1 MVVYLEHGDGPEIIS
16 QDKGVSMNKMVKVLL
31 ATTAAFGLAATA
43 VAPASA
49 QTKIVLN
56 DIGGVTGSKA
66 ELGFKIAASYW
77 ESVLTNN
84 VTLTFDVGFAALGP
98 NILGG
103 TRSNIYTYVPIQ
115 TYQNLLAANANSALD
130 ASVISHLAPL
140 SAKGSVTAIVPA
152 YANVATKDGV
162 AENGVRIAPN
172 GTAISSTL
180 AISSANAKA
189 LGAAG
194 SGPDAE
200 IQFSSNFAF
209 DFNPLDGIQSGTYD
223 FIGVAIHEMGHALGF
238 LSGADDFDYSVGSG
252 FKTDNYW
259 WAYAADMFRYTG
271 EESLN
276 WAFDQP
282 AYFSIDGG
290 ATVFQGDA
298 YFSTG
303 ENHGDEW
310 QASHWKANNSCSNF
324 VGVMNP
330 YTCGGLM
337 DEVTAADLAL
347 FDAIG
352 WNTNVDVLANGGY
365 KATTADVFRAWVAG
379 GNAVPEP
386 ESWTMLILGFGAIGG
401 AMRYRSRKT
410 QLRYA

>member
-1 MVVYLEHGDGPEIIS
+1 MKKTV
-16 QDKGVSMNKMVKVLL
+16 QALL
-31 ATTAAFGLAATA
+31 ATTAAFGLAVTA
-43 VAPASA
+43 AAPASA
-49 QTKIVLN
+49 NTKIVLN
-56 DIGGVTGSKA
+56 DIGGVKGSKA

-84 VTLTFDVGFAALGP
+84 VTLTFNVGFAPLGP

-103 TRSNIYTYVPIQ
+103 TSSALRTYVPIQ
-115 TYQNLLAANANSALD
+115 NYYNALGASANSALD
-130 ASVISHLAPL
+130 ATVLSNLAPL

-152 YANVATKDGV
+152 YANAATKDGV
-162 AENGVRIAPN
+162 ADNGVRIAPN
-172 GTAISSTL
+172 GTALSSTIAL
-180 AISSANAKA
+180 TSANAKA
-189 LGAAG
+189 LGSAGAAV
-194 SGPDAE
+194 DAQ

-209 DFNPLDGIQSGTYD
+209 DFNPLDGIQKGTYD

-238 LSGADDFDYSVGSG
+238 VSGADDFDNSVGGG

-271 EESLN
+271 EGSLN

-303 ENHGDEW
+303 ETHGDEW
-310 QASHWKANNSCSNF
+310 QASHWKANNTCSNF

-337 DEVTAADLAL
+337 DEVTAADLAM

-365 KATTADVFRAWVAG
+365 KATTADVFKSWVAA

-386 ESWTMLILGFGAIGG
+386 ESWTMLILGFGAVGG

-410 QLRYA
+410 QVRYA

>member
-1 MVVYLEHGDGPEIIS
+1 MKKTV
-16 QDKGVSMNKMVKVLL
+16 QALL
-31 ATTAAFGLAATA
+31 ATTAAFGLAVTA

-49 QTKIVLN
+49 NTKIVLN
-56 DIGGVTGSKA
+56 DIGGVKGSKA

-84 VTLTFDVGFAALGP
+84 VTLTFNVGFAALGP

-103 TRSNIYTYVPIQ
+103 TLTQRYVVDIPS
-115 TYQNLLAANANSALD
+115 YQGALAATASSALD
-130 ASVISHLAPL
+130 ASVVAHLAPL
-140 SAKGSVTAIVPA
+140 SSKGSVTAIVPA
-152 YANVATKDGV
+152 YVTPATKDGV

-172 GTAISSTL
+172 GSAIASNVV
-180 AISSANAKA
+180 ISSANLKA
-189 LGAAG
+189 FGVAVGA
-194 SGPDAE
+194 PDAQ
-200 IQFSSNFAF
+200 IQFSSTFAF

-238 LSGADDFDYSVGSG
+238 LSGADTFDYNVGSG
-252 FKTDNYW
+252 FKPDD
-259 WAYAADMFRYTG
+259 YAFATTADLFRYTG
-271 EESLN
+271 EGSLN

-290 ATVFQGDA
+290 TTVFQGDA

-303 ENHGDEW
+303 ETHGDEW
-310 QASHWKANNSCSNF
+310 QASHWKANNTCSNF

-337 DEVTAADLAL
+337 DEVTAADLAM

-365 KATTADVFRAWVAG
+365 KATTADVFKSWVAA

-410 QLRYA
+410 QVRYA